1 MATLFRSKKT
11 GLTRIQFNG
20 PDGKRKTIS
29 LGRCPIKQAERL
41 LPRIEALAAA
51 ARYGGT
57 LDDDTQRFLAD
68 ASDALHEKLTAAGL
82 SPPRSSTTLK
92 PFVDEYI
99 RESTVKES
107 TKTVWRRARRL
118 LVKCFGPGKP
128 LREFTAGDAKDFRK
142 FLLKQPGH
150 GPKDVDGNPPR
161 MAEGTIRTMC
171 SRVKQFFEDAVDRR
185 LIDRNPFKHKE
196 VPTASTGNRSRQHFI
211 PRDDTAKVLAAAP
224 DAEWRLLIALT
235 RYGGLRHPSETLS
248 LCWGDVDW
256 STGRFVVKASK
267 TEHHDGKGVRI
278 VPLFPELVPYLEAVF
293 DEAPAGTRH
302 VIAHHRNANHRTL
315 MRKIIKRA
323 GLVPWPKLFQNL
335 RSTRQT
341 ELEETF
347 PRHVVCA
354 WIGNS
359 AAVAEKHYL
368 QVTDDHFERAL
379 TSARCTNSPQGP
391 RRDSQRE
398 PKPRKTR
405 RKPHSTRTVSQ
416 KVGDE
421 GLEPPTLSV

>member
-1 MATLFRSKKT
+1 V
-11 GLTRIQFNG
+11 
-20 PDGKRKTIS
+20 
-29 LGRCPIKQAERL
+29 
-41 LPRIEALAAA
+41 
-51 ARYGGT
+51 
-57 LDDDTQRFLAD
+57 
-68 ASDALHEKLTAAGL
+68 HEKLTAAGL

-92 PFVDEYI
+92 PFIDEYI

-150 GPKDVDGNPPR
+150 GPKDADGNPPR

-171 SRVKQFFEDAVDRR
+171 SRAKQFFEDAVDRR

-211 PRDDTAKVLAAAP
+211 PRDDTAKVLTAAP

-248 LCWGDVDW
+248 LCWSDVDW
-256 STGRFVVKASK
+256 SAGRFVVKASK

-293 DEAPAGTRH
+293 DEAPEGTKH
-302 VIAHHRNANHRTL
+302 VIARHRNANHRTL

-323 GLVPWPKLFQNL
+323 GLVPWPKLFHNL
-335 RSTRQT
+335 RSSRQT
-341 ELEETF
+341 ELEGQF
-347 PRHVVCA
+347 PSHVVCA

-359 AAVAEKHYL
+359 AVVAREHYL
-368 QVTDDHFERAL
+368 QVTDDHFTRATAPKAAHNAAQQSAETPRNVPQQESAAQKKPPDL
-379 TSARCTNSPQGP
+379 QGVATSCDALQCTNVVPA
-391 RRDSQRE
+391 
-398 PKPRKTR
+398 
-405 RKPHSTRTVSQ
+405 
-416 KVGDE
+416 
-421 GLEPPTLSV
+421 GLEPATSRM